1 MVHFRGSFVS
11 NLVHFPILLW
21 MMTGDLLFARM
32 YACNTKALKTDL
44 ESEVR
49 TIRDSDCG
57 LSSALF
63 RCGIQ
68 GGRWW
73 SRLPGGHASRSRAW
87 VGRRPPDSSFG
98 SLCLCV
104 LSWQEGVGSRR
115 AAELEILICNWQGQ
129 PAVPTGSPSLH
140 AKPQKTLAAG
150 LCYLI
155 TFWRL
160 IQWSGSIAYQGWG
173 LIGALGFAFPEEAGM
188 DPRKNYWRGNSVT
201 LAPAF

>member
-1 MVHFRGSFVS
+1 MGEEHSRRYRSSESVLRIPCSPPSSVLLLEPTNGPLQRVLYIKVS

-21 MMTGDLLFARM
+21 MMPGDLLFARM
-32 YACNTKALKTDL
+32 YACNTKALKMDL
-44 ESEVR
+44 ESER

-63 RCGIQ
+63 RCGIR

-73 SRLPGGHASRSRAW
+73 SRLPSGHASRSRAW
-87 VGRRPPDSSFG
+87 AGCRPLDSSFG

-129 PAVPTGSPSLH
+129 PAVPTGSPSLN

-160 IQWSGSIAYQGWG
+160 IQ
-173 LIGALGFAFPEEAGM
+173 
-188 DPRKNYWRGNSVT
+188 
-201 LAPAF
+201 